1 METEL
6 CNMCMVTDAAGR
18 VLVQERLP
26 KPSNPWSGLT
36 FPGGHVEPGETV
48 VASVIREV
56 QEETGLTVSNLQS
69 CGYIQWYNP
78 VKQSQYF
85 VFLFKTSTFSGELT
99 GSVEGSV
106 KWMTLDEMLSGKLA
120 PNMTKYLAVFQNEN
134 IPQAFGIADQGLKLM
149 DNCGILLYPEGNV
162 SERPLGIRALQR
174 PCGAGILQPYHLGQC
189 IAAYRGG

>member
-1 METEL
+1 MKMETEL
-6 CNMCMVTDAAGR
+6 CNMCMISDGAGR

-56 QEETGLTVSNLQS
+56 QEETGLTVSNLQN

-78 VKQSQYF
+78 DKQSQYF
-85 VFLFKTSTFSGELT
+85 VFLFKTSTFTGELT

-106 KWMTLDEMLSGKLA
+106 KWMTLEEMLAGKLA
-120 PNMTKYLAVFQNEN
+120 PNMTQYLAVFQNET
-134 IPQAFGIADQGLKLM
+134 IPQAYGISGQGLSVLDADGKM
-149 DNCGILLYPEGNV
+149 PMNRDEFISN
-162 SERPLGIRALQR
+162 
-174 PCGAGILQPYHLGQC
+174 
-189 IAAYRGG
+189 IA

>member
-1 METEL
+1 MLDNHFGGVPTIQHAVELSRKDKIMETEL
-6 CNMCMVTDAAGR
+6 CNMCMITDAQGR

-56 QEETGLTVSNLQS
+56 QEETGLIISNLQN

-85 VFLFKTSTFSGELT
+85 VFLFKTGTFSGTRPSILP
-99 GSVEGSV
+99 
-106 KWMTLDEMLSGKLA
+106 KC
-120 PNMTKYLAVFQNEN
+120 
-134 IPQAFGIADQGLKLM
+134 
-149 DNCGILLYPEGNV
+149 CGIL
-162 SERPLGIRALQR
+162 RKT
-174 PCGAGILQPYHLGQC
+174 CILRHKKCPALGQG
-189 IAAYRGG
+189 IFLAAAGH

>member
-6 CNMCMVTDAAGR
+6 CNMCMVMDGLGR

-56 QEETGLTVSNLQS
+56 KEETGLTVFNLQN

-78 VKQSQYF
+78 IKQSQYF

-99 GSVEGSV
+99 GSREGNV
-106 KWMTLDEMLSGKLA
+106 KWMTLDEMLAGKLA

-134 IPQAFGIADQGLKLM
+134 IPQAYGISGQKLSVL
-149 DNCGILLYPEGNV
+149 DANGDFTAVGEI
-162 SERPLGIRALQR
+162 
-174 PCGAGILQPYHLGQC
+174 
-189 IAAYRGG
+189 

>member
-56 QEETGLTVSNLQS
+56 QEETGLTVSNLQN

-85 VFLFKTSTFSGELT
+85 VFLFKTSTFSGELKA
-99 GSVEGSV
+99 SEEGKV
-106 KWMTLDEMLSGKLA
+106 KWMTLEEMLADKPV
-120 PNMTKYLAVFQNEN
+120 PNMTEYLAVFQNETYCKRMG
-134 IPQAFGIADQGLKLM
+134 FQGK
-149 DNCGILLYPEGNV
+149 
-162 SERPLGIRALQR
+162 
-174 PCGAGILQPYHLGQC
+174 H
-189 IAAYRGG
+189 

>member
-6 CNMCMVTDAAGR
+6 CNMCMISDSEGR

-56 QEETGLTVSNLQS
+56 QEETGLTVSNLQN

-85 VFLFKTSTFSGELT
+85 VFLFKTSTFSGELKD
-99 GSVEGSV
+99 SVEGKV
-106 KWMTLDEMLSGKLA
+106 KWMTLPEMLAGSLA

-134 IPQAFGIADQGLKLM
+134 IPQAYGISGQGLAVL
-149 DNCGILLYPEGNV
+149 DTDGNIV
-162 SERPLGIRALQR
+162 ERF
-174 PCGAGILQPYHLGQC
+174 
-189 IAAYRGG
+189 

>member
-1 METEL
+1 
-6 CNMCMVTDAAGR
+6 MCMITDAEGR

-56 QEETGLTVSNLQS
+56 QEETGLLASKLQN

-85 VFLFKTSTFSGELT
+85 VFLFKTSTFSGELKD
-99 GSVEGSV
+99 SVEGKV
-106 KWMTLDEMLSGKLA
+106 NWMTLEKMLAGKLA
-120 PNMTKYLAVFQNEN
+120 PNMTKYLAVFLNEN
-134 IPQAFGIADQGLKLM
+134 ISQAYGISGKDLILV
-149 DNCGILLYPEGNV
+149 NCANGENIYE
-162 SERPLGIRALQR
+162 
-174 PCGAGILQPYHLGQC
+174 
-189 IAAYRGG
+189 

>member
-1 METEL
+1 MDTEL
-6 CNMCMVTDAAGR
+6 CNMCMISDSEGR

-56 QEETGLTVSNLQS
+56 KEETSLTVSNLQN

-78 VKQSQYF
+78 IKQSQYF

-99 GSVEGSV
+99 GSVEGNV
-106 KWMTLDEMLSGKLA
+106 KWMTLDEMLAGKLA
-120 PNMTKYLAVFQNEN
+120 PNMTKYLAVFQNEK
-134 IPQAFGIADQGLKLM
+134 IPQAYGISGQKLSVLDANGDFISM
-149 DNCGILLYPEGNV
+149 GEI
-162 SERPLGIRALQR
+162 
-174 PCGAGILQPYHLGQC
+174 
-189 IAAYRGG
+189 

>member
-6 CNMCMVTDAAGR
+6 CNMCMVTDAVGH

-26 KPSNPWSGLT
+26 KPSNAWCGLT

-56 QEETGLTVSNLQS
+56 KEETGLSVSNLQN

-85 VFLFKTSTFSGELT
+85 VFLFKTSTFSGELKD
-99 GSVEGSV
+99 SVEGKV
-106 KWMTLDEMLSGKLA
+106 KWMTLPEMLAGKLA

-134 IPQAFGIADQGLKLM
+134 IPQAYGISGQGLT
-149 DNCGILLYPEGNV
+149 V
-162 SERPLGIRALQR
+162 V
-174 PCGAGILQPYHLGQC
+174 GADGC
-189 IAAYRGG
+189 FK

>member
-6 CNMCMVTDAAGR
+6 CNMCMVMDAEGR

-56 QEETGLTVSNLQS
+56 QEEIGLTVSNLQN

-85 VFLFKTSTFSGELT
+85 VFLFKTSTFSGELKD
-99 GSVEGSV
+99 SVEGKV
-106 KWMTLDEMLSGKLA
+106 KWMTLDEMLAGKLA

-134 IPQAFGIADQGLKLM
+134 IPQAYGISGQGLDVL
-149 DNCGILLYPEGNV
+149 DANGIFTLKGEL
-162 SERPLGIRALQR
+162 
-174 PCGAGILQPYHLGQC
+174 
-189 IAAYRGG
+189 

>member
-6 CNMCMVTDAAGR
+6 CNMCMISDGAGR

-26 KPSNPWSGLT
+26 KPSNPWSGLA

-56 QEETGLTVSNLQS
+56 QEETGLTVSNLQN

-78 VKQSQYF
+78 IKKSQYF
-85 VFLFKTSTFSGELT
+85 VFLFKTSTFTGELT

-106 KWMTLDEMLSGKLA
+106 KWMTLDEMLAGKLA

-134 IPQAFGIADQGLKLM
+134 IPQAYGISGQGLKIINQNGDL
-149 DNCGILLYPEGNV
+149 IHE
-162 SERPLGIRALQR
+162 
-174 PCGAGILQPYHLGQC
+174 
-189 IAAYRGG
+189 

>member
-6 CNMCMVTDAAGR
+6 CNMCMVMDAEGR

-56 QEETGLTVSNLQS
+56 QEETGLTVSNLQN
-69 CGYIQWYNP
+69 CGYSQWYNP

-85 VFLFKTSTFSGELT
+85 VFHFKTSTFSGELKD
-99 GSVEGSV
+99 SPEGKV
-106 KWMTLDEMLSGKLA
+106 KWMTLEEMLAVKLA
-120 PNMTKYLAVFQNEN
+120 PNMTNYLAVFQNETT
-134 IPQAFGIADQGLKLM
+134 PQAYGISGQGLSVL
-149 DNCGILLYPEGNV
+149 DNNGKVL
-162 SERPLGIRALQR
+162 
-174 PCGAGILQPYHLGQC
+174 
-189 IAAYRGG
+189 

>member
-6 CNMCMVTDAAGR
+6 CNMCMITDAQGR

-56 QEETGLTVSNLQS
+56 QEETGLSVSNLQN

-85 VFLFKTSTFSGELT
+85 VFLFKTDTFSGELT
-99 GSVEGSV
+99 GSREGNV
-106 KWMTLDEMLSGKLA
+106 KWMTLAEMLSGKLA
-120 PNMTKYLAVFQNEN
+120 PNMLKYLAVFQNEN
-134 IPQAFGIADQGLKLM
+134 IPQAYGISSQGLKLV
-149 DNCGILLYPEGNV
+149 DDDGKLSIKY
-162 SERPLGIRALQR
+162 
-174 PCGAGILQPYHLGQC
+174 
-189 IAAYRGG
+189 

>member
-6 CNMCMVTDAAGR
+6 CNMCMVKDAEGR

-85 VFLFKTSTFSGELT
+85 VFLFKTSTFSGELKD
-99 GSVEGSV
+99 SVEGKV
-106 KWMTLDEMLSGKLA
+106 KWMMLKEMLAGKLA
-120 PNMTKYLAVFQNEN
+120 PNMPQYLAVFQNET
-134 IPQAFGIADQGLKLM
+134 IPQAYGISGQGLSVLD
-149 DNCGILLYPEGNV
+149 DNGNM
-162 SERPLGIRALQR
+162 IK
-174 PCGAGILQPYHLGQC
+174 YNK
-189 IAAYRGG
+189 YN

>member
-1 METEL
+1 MI
-6 CNMCMVTDAAGR
+6 TDAQGR

-56 QEETGLTVSNLQS
+56 QEETGLTVSNLQN
-69 CGYIQWYNP
+69 CGYIQWYDP

-99 GSVEGSV
+99 GSIEGNV
-106 KWMTLDEMLSGKLA
+106 KWMTLDEMLAGKLA
-120 PNMTKYLAVFQNEN
+120 PNMTKYLAVFQNKTISQAYGISGKCLNLVDNGGNLSLNKTN
-134 IPQAFGIADQGLKLM
+134 I
-149 DNCGILLYPEGNV
+149 V
-162 SERPLGIRALQR
+162 R
-174 PCGAGILQPYHLGQC
+174 
-189 IAAYRGG
+189 

>member
-6 CNMCMVTDAAGR
+6 CNMCMITDPEGR

-56 QEETGLTVSNLQS
+56 QEETGLTVSNLQN

-78 VKQSQYF
+78 IKQSQYF
-85 VFLFKTSTFSGELT
+85 VFLFKTSSYSGELQ
-99 GSVEGSV
+99 GSSEGNV
-106 KWMTLDEMLSGKLA
+106 KWMTLDEMLAGPLA
-120 PNMTKYLAVFQNEN
+120 PNMKQYLTVFQNDD
-134 IPQAFGIADQGLKLM
+134 IPQAYGISGKGLNIVTNKNEM
-149 DNCGILLYPEGNV
+149 
-162 SERPLGIRALQR
+162 SE
-174 PCGAGILQPYHLGQC
+174 
-189 IAAYRGG
+189 

>member
-6 CNMCMVTDAAGR
+6 CNMCMISDADGR

-56 QEETGLTVSNLQS
+56 QEETGVTVSNLQN

-78 VKQSQYF
+78 VRESQYF

-99 GSVEGSV
+99 GSVEGNV
-106 KWMTLDEMLSGKLA
+106 KWMTFDEMLAGKLA
-120 PNMTKYLAVFQNEN
+120 PNMTKYLAVFQNDN
-134 IPQAFGIADQGLKLM
+134 IPQAYGISGQGLKLV
-149 DNCGILLYPEGNV
+149 DNNAKLTDVESI
-162 SERPLGIRALQR
+162 
-174 PCGAGILQPYHLGQC
+174 
-189 IAAYRGG
+189 

>member
-6 CNMCMVTDAAGR
+6 CNMCMISDAGGR

-26 KPSNPWSGLT
+26 KPSNQWSGLT

-56 QEETGLTVSNLQS
+56 QEETGLIISNLQN

-85 VFLFKTSTFSGELT
+85 VFLFKTSIFSG
-99 GSVEGSV
+99 
-106 KWMTLDEMLSGKLA
+106 K
-120 PNMTKYLAVFQNEN
+120 
-134 IPQAFGIADQGLKLM
+134 
-149 DNCGILLYPEGNV
+149 
-162 SERPLGIRALQR
+162 
-174 PCGAGILQPYHLGQC
+174 
-189 IAAYRGG
+189 

>member
-1 METEL
+1 
-6 CNMCMVTDAAGR
+6 MCMVTDADGR

-26 KPSNPWSGLT
+26 KTSNPWSGLT

-56 QEETGLTVSNLQS
+56 QEETGLTVSNLQN

-85 VFLFKTSTFSGELT
+85 VFLFKTGTFSGELKD
-99 GSVEGSV
+99 SVEGKV
-106 KWMTLDEMLSGKLA
+106 KWMTLPEMLAGKLA

-134 IPQAFGIADQGLKLM
+134 IPQAYGISGQGLAVL
-149 DNCGILLYPEGNV
+149 DTDGNIE
-162 SERPLGIRALQR
+162 ERF
-174 PCGAGILQPYHLGQC
+174 
-189 IAAYRGG
+189 

>member
-6 CNMCMVTDAAGR
+6 CNMCMITDPEGR

-26 KPSNPWSGLT
+26 KPSKPWSGLT

-56 QEETGLTVSNLQS
+56 QEETGLIVSNLQN

-85 VFLFKTSTFSGELT
+85 VFLFKTSTFSGDLKD
-99 GSVEGSV
+99 SPEGKV
-106 KWMTLDEMLSGKLA
+106 KWMTLDEMLAGKLA

-134 IPQAFGIADQGLKLM
+134 IPQAYGISGQGLAVL
-149 DNCGILLYPEGNV
+149 DTDGNIV
-162 SERPLGIRALQR
+162 ERF
-174 PCGAGILQPYHLGQC
+174 
-189 IAAYRGG
+189 